1 MAGDACLLYP
11 INLRLQGRA
20 CLVVGGGPVAARK
33 VAGLLAAGA
42 RVTVIARQL
51 GDEVRALAAPEL
63 TLREEPFDLAA
74 TPLGDY
80 CLIIAATNCPQ
91 LNRKLADAAAA
102 RNLPLNI
109 VDQPEFCSFY
119 VPSVIN
125 AGDLQLTIS
134 TNGKCPALSK
144 HLRRKLEQLLPT
156 DMAAIVDRLGNY
168 RAEVV
173 QRDISEAEKKALL
186 EQRLHAELDGKL

>member
-1 MAGDACLLYP
+1 MLYP

-51 GDEVRALAAPEL
+51 GDELRALAAPDL
-63 TLREEPFDLAA
+63 TLREQPFDLANVS
-74 TPLGDY
+74 LDDY
-80 CLIIAATNCPQ
+80 FLIVAATNCPQ
-91 LNRKLADAAAA
+91 LNRKLADAAAT
-102 RNLPLNI
+102 RNIPLNI

-119 VPSVIN
+119 VPSVIRR
-125 AGDLQLTIS
+125 GDLQLTVS

-144 HLRRKLEQLLPT
+144 YLRKKLEQYLPP
-156 DMAAIVDRLGNY
+156 DMAAIVDRLAAY
-168 RAEVV
+168 REEVV
-173 QRDISEAEKKALL
+173 GRDITEAEKKTLMEAK
-186 EQRLHAELDGKL
+186 LHEELDGKL